1 MKPAADWDE
10 EFILH
15 SLPVG
20 ASDRFE
26 AKGRRGLDLTDP
38 TVKESDVLQNLSKMC
53 VCAP

>member
-1 MKPAADWDE
+1 MKPAANWDE

-20 ASDRFE
+20 ESDWFE
-26 AKGRRGLDLTDP
+26 AKGRRGLDQTDP
-38 TVKESDVLQNLSKMC
+38 RVKESEVLKNLSKMC